1 MYILLYFFP
10 YFCYTLE
17 ADIKLS
23 ASSHNS
29 YEIALIVRMV
39 QMFIILRGII
49 MAGFETKDIRNIAI
63 MGHGS
68 EGKTT
73 LVEGLLFAAGLIDRQ
88 GRVEDGTTVMDFD
101 AEETKRHSSISA
113 AVAPIE
119 WKDKHLNI
127 IDVPGYFDF
136 IGEMI
141 GPLRVVETAGIL
153 VNASGGVAVGTEKA
167 WKYATKYKV
176 GKLLI
181 VNQMDR
187 EHADFDKVFNQLRDM
202 FGGSVVPI
210 LLPIGKGESFKGLVN
225 VLENKAYDC
234 TGKVPKEIPIP
245 DGMADSIASAL
256 EEITEAAAGAD
267 DDLMM
272 KYLEGEELSAE
283 EVLAGFSAGMAK
295 GEITPVVP
303 CSAVTTV
310 GVTMLLDVIADFL
323 PSPAGRTYSGIDPK
337 TDAEVTRDCASSEP
351 FSAFI
356 YKTIADP
363 FVGKL
368 SLFKVMSGK
377 FTAGTSVY
385 NPTAGKTEKVSGVNV
400 LRGKKLI
407 SIESLN
413 AGDLGAMAKLQVTNT
428 GDTLCDQSN
437 QIVYPKIDFPVPCI
451 SKAIFATKQGEEDKV
466 FNGLA
471 RLQEEDPSIT
481 VEKNTETGE
490 TLVSAQGDL
499 HLDVVK
505 NKLASKFG
513 ASAELQDPRIPYR
526 ETIKKTVKAQGRHK
540 KQSGGHGQFGDVWI
554 EFSPI
559 GDTNIQFEFEDA
571 VVGGVVPRNFIPSVE
586 KGLRENIVKGVLA
599 GYPMVGL
606 HAKLYDGSYHAVD
619 SSEMAFKTAARI
631 SYKKGCME
639 AGPVLLEPIMH
650 VDVFVPDEYMG
661 DIMGDMNKRRGRIMG
676 MNQVDGMQKLEA
688 EAPLAEM
695 FKYATDLR
703 SMTQARGSFSMK
715 FERYEEVPANVA
727 QKIID
732 NAQKDEDEED

>member
-1 MYILLYFFP
+1 
-10 YFCYTLE
+10 
-17 ADIKLS
+17 
-23 ASSHNS
+23 
-29 YEIALIVRMV
+29 
-39 QMFIILRGII
+39 

-63 MGHGS
+63 LGHGS

-73 LVEGLLFAAGLIDRQ
+73 LVEGLLFAAGVTDRQ
-88 GRVEDGTTVMDFD
+88 GRVEDGATVTDFD
-101 AEETKRHSSISA
+101 QEETKRHISISA

-119 WKDKHLNI
+119 WKNKHLNV

-153 VNASGGVAVGTEKA
+153 VNANGGVAVGTEKA
-167 WKYATKYKV
+167 WQYATKYNV

-181 VNQMDR
+181 MNQMDR
-187 EHADFDKVFNQLRDM
+187 EHADYDKVFAQCREM
-202 FGGSVVPI
+202 FGSSVVAI
-210 LLPIGKGESFKGLVN
+210 LLPIGSGENFNGVVN

-234 TGKVPKEIPIP
+234 TTKVPKEIPIP
-245 DGMADSIASAL
+245 DGMTDKVASAL
-256 EEITEAAAGAD
+256 EEITEAAAAAD
-267 DDLMM
+267 DELMM
-272 KYLEGEELSAE
+272 KYLEGEELTRE
-283 EVLAGFSAGMAK
+283 EVLAGFSAGMLK

-310 GVTMLLDVIADFL
+310 GVTMLLDVITDFL
-323 PSPAGRTYSGIDPK
+323 PSPEGEQHEGKDPK
-337 TDAEVTRDCASSEP
+337 TDETITRKCASDEP

-363 FVGKL
+363 FVGKM
-368 SLFKVMSGK
+368 SLFKVMSG
-377 FTAGTSVY
+377 TLTSGTSVY
-385 NPTAGKTEKVSGVNV
+385 NPKAGKTEKVAGVSV

-407 SIESLN
+407 SLEQLS

-428 GDTLCDQSN
+428 GDTLCDQAH
-437 QIVYPKIDFPVPCI
+437 QIIYPEIDFPMPCI
-451 SKAIFATKQGEEDKV
+451 SKAIFAAKQGEEDKV
-466 FNGLA
+466 FSGLSK
-471 RLQEEDPSIT
+471 LLEEDPSIS

-490 TLVSAQGDL
+490 TIVSAQGDL

-513 ASAELQDPRIPYR
+513 ANAEMKDPRIPYR

-559 GDTNIQFEFEDA
+559 GDTNIDFEFEDA

-631 SYKKGCME
+631 SFKKGCME

-650 VDVFVPDEYMG
+650 VNVYVPDEYMG

-676 MNQVDGMQKLEA
+676 MNQEDGMQKLEA
-688 EAPLAEM
+688 EAPMAEM

-703 SMTQARGSFSMK
+703 SMTQARGNFTMK

-727 QKIID
+727 QKIIAD
-732 NAQKDEDEED
+732 AAKDEDDED